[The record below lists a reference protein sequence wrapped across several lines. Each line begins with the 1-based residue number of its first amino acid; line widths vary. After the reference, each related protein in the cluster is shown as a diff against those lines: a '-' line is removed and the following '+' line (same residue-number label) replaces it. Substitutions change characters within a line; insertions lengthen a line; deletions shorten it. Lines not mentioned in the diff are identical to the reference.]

1 LYFFNPFS
9 SEHTIIQ
16 SIKNDEIDDLFLM
29 LIYNSEN
36 PWFVMGDKE
45 KLESIFIKYDI
56 KPQDLNE
63 IRQSIKEI
71 ASVLYNN
78 NISTT

>member
-1 LYFFNPFS
+1 
-9 SEHTIIQ
+9 
-16 SIKNDEIDDLFLM
+16 M